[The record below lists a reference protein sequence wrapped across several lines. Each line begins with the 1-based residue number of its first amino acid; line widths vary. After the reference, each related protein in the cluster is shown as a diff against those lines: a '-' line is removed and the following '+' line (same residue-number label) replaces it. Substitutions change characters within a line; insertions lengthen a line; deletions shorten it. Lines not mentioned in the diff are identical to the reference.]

1 MCWRRL
7 QDVLKINKYLLGYF
21 KTRKVIYMKFQNFII
36 DSYHI
41 VINNNTEFSHKNAK
55 ISESLKI
62 LIKQEFWLI
71 KQEFWKFQDFDIV
84 SF

>member
-1 MCWRRL
+1 
-7 QDVLKINKYLLGYF
+7 
-21 KTRKVIYMKFQNFII
+21 MKFQNFII

-41 VINNNTEFSHKNAK
+41 AINNNTEFSHKNPK

-62 LIKQEFWLI
+62 LI